1 MSSDFEKKKKK
12 VLYRSKY
19 RGIRELDILFEKF
32 TEKYHNVLD
41 HDDLNEL
48 NELLKIPD
56 WELLEFLMYPKN
68 TPVNLNSKTLQR
80 LRNLKLK

>member
-12 VLYRSKY
+12 ILYRSKY
-19 RGIRELDILFEKF
+19 RGIRELDILFEKY
-32 TEKYHNVLD
+32 TDKYYNVLD
-41 HDDLNEL
+41 YDDLNEL

-56 WELLEFLMYPKN
+56 WELLEFLMYPQN

>member
-56 WELLEFLMYPKN
+56 WELLEFLMYPQN

>member
-1 MSSDFEKKKKK
+1 MSRDFEKKKKK
-12 VLYRSKY
+12 ILYRSKY

-32 TEKYHNVLD
+32 TDKYYNVLD

>member
-1 MSSDFEKKKKK
+1 MKKKKK
-12 VLYRSKY
+12 KILYRSKY

-32 TEKYHNVLD
+32 TDKYYNVLD